1 MINPDLT
8 KYISQLR
15 STNVPEETIREQ
27 LIKNGWP
34 EDEVIT
40 ALDPLTSPG
49 STILPPPPVPRFSM
63 WISFQYVLLFIT
75 LWIWSIALGGIW
87 NYAITKY
94 IPDAITKGSSYNF
107 SAMRGVIFLPAY
119 LAAIIVAYP
128 FFVAL
133 FISLNKHVEV
143 NPGVRNIKTRKFL
156 MYFTMVVNFLYM
168 ISQLIT
174 TVIGFLS
181 ANISTS
187 TIPHLIVNLLI
198 PGSICLYLLREVKED
213 RKTTV

>member
-1 MINPDLT
+1 
-8 KYISQLR
+8 
-15 STNVPEETIREQ
+15 
-27 LIKNGWP
+27 
-34 EDEVIT
+34 
-40 ALDPLTSPG
+40 
-49 STILPPPPVPRFSM
+49 M

-213 RKTTV
+213 RKTTVWKRAILLYSFLRS